1 MNKVKIAQ
9 IGVGYW
15 GPNLLRNLS
24 NNKNCEVEMVVDL
37 SEERR
42 SFVENYY
49 PSTKVSDNFNDVINN
64 SEIDAVVISTPV
76 ATHYDLSIQCLNSGK
91 HILVEKPML
100 LILSV

>member
-64 SEIDAVVISTPV
+64 VYTFRPTDDERQNNDFQRINEIFNQFDPIKEIIRP
-76 ATHYDLSIQCLNSGK
+76 
-91 HILVEKPML
+91 PF
-100 LILSV
+100 